1 MNLLDN
7 LTLDDL
13 DNEQRELA
21 ECIGLEAYKKLITT
35 YAGSYVYICKGETI
49 TVEIRNRAIK
59 SEFNGYNYLELAR
72 KYDLSE
78 RAIRYIVSDQ
88 LQRVK
93 AEPLENQITMFDT
106 EN

>member
-1 MNLLDN
+1 MSLLDN

-13 DNEQRELA
+13 DDEQRELA
-21 ECIGLEAYKKLITT
+21 ECIGLDAYKKLITR
-35 YAGSYVYICKGETI
+35 YAGSYIYICKCDTI

-59 SEFNGYNYLELAR
+59 SEFNGYNYLELAK

-88 LQRVK
+88 LTRIK
-93 AEPLENQITMFDT
+93 AEPLENQFTMFDI

>member
-1 MNLLDN
+1 MSLLDN

-13 DNEQRELA
+13 DDEQRELA
-21 ECIGLEAYKKLITT
+21 DCIGLEAYKKLITT
-35 YAGSYVYICKGETI
+35 YAGSYVYVCKVETL
-49 TVEIRNRAIK
+49 TAELRNSIIK
-59 SEFNGYNYLELAR
+59 KEFNGYNYLDLAR

-78 RAIRYIVSDQ
+78 RTIRYIVSDQ
-88 LQRVK
+88 LIRIK